1 MSEKRDEI
9 TLDTLAH
16 WEEIRAK
23 GSLKMKNAGKFFTF
37 FSPTLM
43 ILLTYIFW
51 RYEIKFTKHTSTT
64 AFDLLVIMC
73 LSVPIVLLLSK
84 KFKYL
89 IISLIIIIP
98 FLYFIRKFD
107 ISGLNYFFYGFFWGM
122 IITSLLLIIYESIYL
137 LDFKEW
143 FRHKFKK
150 QMMREIIKDIS
161 PNLVYEPHKFIE
173 FNEFDIPQIYSE
185 GVLDSYYGDDL
196 IYGEIDGVKIKFS
209 DVKFSKIAPA
219 LERQLIKNKVMFFGV
234 LFIAEFNKSF
244 KSRVVV
250 LDNYDEFAKSNFPI
264 TSMDNMEFSNTFTTY
279 CDNEIGARYILT
291 PVLMEKILNLRK
303 SLNTKCNF
311 CFFNNKIYIYLNFNR
326 DSFEKIDYHKPI
338 IGENS
343 IAEEYKKEIIQFIDI
358 VKDLNLNSKVFKP
371 NLEQNKVQNAF
382 VSQEFRKIY
391 TEPIKENLP
400 QKKQI
405 VAEPKSDMFET
416 IFAFMFIGFFAILV
430 SVIAGGFKGLLFFIL
445 FGICIGL
452 IRYFDKPKQVGQND
466 ARAKNAFR
474 A

>member
-1 MSEKRDEI
+1 MSEFEKNAEI

-64 AFDLLVIMC
+64 AFEILVVIC
-73 LSVPIVLLLSK
+73 LPVPIMLFVFK
-84 KFKYL
+84 EFKYL
-89 IISLIIIIP
+89 IALIVIIP

-107 ISGLNYFFYGFFWGM
+107 ISWLNYFFYGFFCSL
-122 IITSLLLIIYESIYL
+122 IITGLLLKIYEIIYL

-161 PNLVYEPHKFIE
+161 PNLIYEPHKFIE

-196 IYGEIDGVKIKFS
+196 ICGEIDGVKIKFS
-209 DVKFSKIAPA
+209 DVKFSKIAPT

-311 CFFNNKIYIYLNFNR
+311 CFFDNKIYIYLNFNR

-338 IGENS
+338 IGKNS
-343 IAEEYKKEIIQFIDI
+343 IAEEYKKEIMQFIDI
-358 VKDLNLNSKVFKP
+358 VKDLNLNFKVFKP

-400 QKKQI
+400 PKKQI

-416 IFAFMFIGFFAILV
+416 IFAFVAVGLFSILV
-430 SVIAGGFKGLLFFIL
+430 SAIADALKGLLFFIL
-445 FGICIGL
+445 FATCIGL
-452 IRYFDKPKQVGQND
+452 IKYFDKPKQAGQ
-466 ARAKNAFR
+466 K
-474 A
+474 